1 MATIAKII
9 PMILT
14 VFIFSLKTAVPII
27 VPKEITPKFIA
38 AKISVGLLL
47 YA

>member
-1 MATIAKII
+1 MIAKII

-14 VFIFSLKTAVPII
+14 ILIFSLKIVVPII
-27 VPKEITPKFIA
+27 VPSEITPKFIA

>member
-1 MATIAKII
+1 MTAKNIPII
-9 PMILT
+9 FIT
-14 VFIFSLKTAVPII
+14 FIFSLKTAVPIT
-27 VPKEITPKFIA
+27 VPSDITPKFIA

>member
-1 MATIAKII
+1 MAMIAKII
-9 PMILT
+9 PTIFT
-14 VFIFSLKTAVPII
+14 IFIFSLKTDVPII
-27 VPKEITPKFIA
+27 VPNEITPKFIA